1 MVITASPFV
10 KTYTLEEF
18 WKLPKPPGVSKLE
31 LIKGVLY
38 MSPPPKDPHSD
49 IVANLIALLGD
60 FIRDHR
66 YRGKVYVPDA
76 AIWVEDTYLEPDL
89 MYISDKLRSEFEPH
103 HWTRAELVIEVA
115 SLSTEQY
122 DRTAKAD
129 TYEALGVDELWLV
142 YAETKTVEVRS
153 FKASKRT
160 IYQLGD
166 SIRSEVLTELRLG
179 VDHIFPR

>member
-18 WKLPKPPGVSKLE
+18 WELPKPTGVSKLE

-38 MSPPPKDPHSD
+38 MSPPPRDPHSD
-49 IVANLIALLGD
+49 IAANINACLRD
-60 FIRDHR
+60 FIRDHH
-66 YRGKVYVPDA
+66 YPGKLYVPDA
-76 AIWVEDTYLEPDL
+76 AIWVTDTCLEPDL

-115 SLSTEQY
+115 SVSTEQY

-129 TYEALGVDELWLV
+129 TYEALGVDEIWLV
-142 YAETKTVEVRS
+142 YAESKTVEVRS
-153 FKASKRT
+153 FKAGKRT
-160 IYQLGD
+160 IYHIGE

-179 VDHIFPR
+179 VELIFPR